1 MNGNTNIAYYYLI
14 LSLES
19 VSVFPISNLQYN
31 SNFKRKLNEVSIY
44 IHMVVWEKIAKKKRN
59 SKSFW
64 QVASSFNSKR
74 IEDTAH
80 LPSYVQQNCNEGDN
94 PL

>member
-1 MNGNTNIAYYYLI
+1 MI
-14 LSLES
+14 
-19 VSVFPISNLQYN
+19 
-31 SNFKRKLNEVSIY
+31 
-44 IHMVVWEKIAKKKRN
+44 VWKKIAKKKRN

-64 QVASSFNSKR
+64 QVASSFDSKH

-94 PL
+94 QL